1 MNCNSVSFSIISFT
15 LYCIYLLFVT
25 ALSFFSMDWPSCR
38 NTLFNIVAMVL
49 HLWLVFDSTINLSD
63 IFIIILVLGVPF
75 LILVFTPLN
84 RMSETYLRQLFTSCL
99 SVKVKYLNFYSK
111 CIMITLHTK
120 FLISEFRRIRNG
132 KRVKSDGICQ
142 LQI

>member
-1 MNCNSVSFSIISFT
+1 MYYMFIVSIKLCSFTIRNSSIIF
-15 LYCIYLLFVT
+15 L
-25 ALSFFSMDWPSCR
+25 FSMDWPSCR

-75 LILVFTPLN
+75 LILVFPPLN

-99 SVKVKYLNFYSK
+99 SVKVKFLNFYCK

-142 LQI
+142 LQIQS

>member
-1 MNCNSVSFSIISFT
+1 
-15 LYCIYLLFVT
+15 
-25 ALSFFSMDWPSCR
+25 MDWPSCR

-49 HLWLVFDSTINLSD
+49 HLSLVFDSTSNLSD
-63 IFIIILVLGVPF
+63 IFIILVLGVLF

-84 RMSETYLRQLFTSCL
+84 GMSETYLRQLFTSCL
-99 SVKVKYLNFYSK
+99 SVKVKFLNFYCK

-142 LQI
+142 FIVMTHGYETK